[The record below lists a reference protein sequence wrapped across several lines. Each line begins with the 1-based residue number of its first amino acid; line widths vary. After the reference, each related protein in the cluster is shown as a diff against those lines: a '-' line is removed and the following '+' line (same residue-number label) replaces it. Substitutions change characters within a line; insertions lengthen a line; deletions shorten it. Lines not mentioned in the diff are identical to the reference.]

1 MNLLN
6 TYISMSLLKYIK
18 STKYDTEM
26 FIPIQLTDSH
36 KDTIKIKVYNGNQYI
51 FIPKREIIGKCKQF
65 ERNNVYAVQIK
76 EWLHDN
82 FYCVRYI
89 LNA

>member
-6 TYISMSLLKYIK
+6 TYISMSLLEYIK

-51 FIPKREIIGKCKQF
+51 FIPKRKIIG
-65 ERNNVYAVQIK
+65 RNNVYAVQIK

-82 FYCVRYI
+82 FYSVRYI
-89 LNA
+89 LNH